1 MWKNCSKGDVTFPL
15 ASVCD
20 SDAGRGPGW
29 QEGCGEGSPGV
40 SGRCERTQ
48 KAHGQGEG
56 CATVPSLLCVYIQDE
71 RAERGE
77 QRHRLR
83 KVSVIRRMMRLWR
96 EGPEQGTRLVSRRL
110 CRREPSPHPTLS
122 NDLWCIW

>member
-1 MWKNCSKGDVTFPL
+1 MWKNCSKGDVIVPL
-15 ASVCD
+15 TSGCD

-29 QEGCGEGSPGV
+29 REGCREGSPGV
-40 SGRCERTQ
+40 SGRCECTQ

-56 CATVPSLLCVYIQDE
+56 CATVLSLLCVYIQDE
-71 RAERGE
+71 RAGRGE

-83 KVSVIRRMMRLWR
+83 RVSVIRRTTRLWR
-96 EGPEQGTRLVSRRL
+96 ECPERGTRLLSHRL
-110 CRREPSPHPTLS
+110 CRRELSPHPTLS